1 MSTSPQPALT
11 TCLANILRIATALVP
26 KSNWHTLHID
36 GYIVGSIT
44 EVKSWY
50 TLSAL
55 ETRIEYNTF
64 DLDYINEDSDNN
76 EIGNFVEQIRELTY
90 DPARGA
96 WYSVSID
103 FYSSGIQPSVRYN
116 YYDQP
121 NFSTPV
127 PLTLYKKDLKVFPQP
142 AQTLPEWL
150 K

>member
-1 MSTSPQPALT
+1 MPASIQPTLT
-11 TCLANILRIATALVP
+11 TCLTNILRIATTLAP

-50 TLSAL
+50 TLPSS

-76 EIGNFVEQIRELTY
+76 EIGNFVEQLRELTY

-96 WYSVSID
+96 WYTVAID
-103 FYSSGIQPSVRYN
+103 FYRSEIQPSVRYN

-121 NFSTPV
+121 DFSSPV
-127 PLTLYKKDLKVFPQP
+127 PLTLYKKDLKVFPRP
-142 AQTLPEWL
+142 AQALPEWL
-150 K
+150 R